1 MKLNNEQ
8 SIDDLMSQIEA
19 YDQISNPQRKV
30 GRRTKAES
38 EWVRTQSTTGQTTI
52 DQRIAGDLNWEIDTA
67 LPSIVFVYTR
77 VSDLKKDSVT
87 FERQNADIV
96 ELAKREG
103 VDLTNAIFLS
113 EEGSAYKKKHRPEF
127 DKMIKTI
134 ESYNGKN
141 QIIVIASELTRLFR
155 NVDVANR
162 VLSVFRSK
170 KVILRLCNNASL
182 DILDPNFDMMLSFH
196 IQMAESSSAS
206 TAYRQTG
213 AHKIRAARG
222 EYRGGGVPFGMTT
235 EKRITPSGEK
245 SFLKINR
252 EPNTSYPTELI
263 IGTSNGI
270 DIKIPTHILSESDLV
285 KEMFSRSSRGDTLTD
300 IAVWLNANGFATA
313 RFDTGFWSQTVIKKT
328 LTNPHYTGR
337 VVYKSKVVK
346 DDLGNDLIVNEAF
359 IDDDT
364 FALVQSR
371 LDALNR
377 VPGTRR
383 SYKLSGLLFCATCDC
398 RMSGRPGNA
407 TSNRSYGC
415 RTHSVNKDTCAVAN
429 YIVTDGIEKLIYDL
443 ISKLAETKPE
453 MLKKLAT
460 REEVIDQHA
469 DKRAEL
475 TLKLAS
481 LEEQIKNEVDSLE
494 LEGLKHMH
502 GIASKQIVELEQDAY
517 GAALQTR
524 VAFEGAAQFKQA
536 WDSGNR
542 THLFLA
548 LRTILDKVVI
558 HPAKSVKKMNWKS
571 LNAAGWPCNLHRVT
585 IHWANG
591 AVMNLGEIDPSK

>member
-1 MKLNNEQ
+1 MKLNNVQ
-8 SIDDLMSQIEA
+8 DINVLMSQIEA
-19 YDQISNPQRKV
+19 NDPTCNSQHKV
-30 GRRTKAES
+30 GRKSRVES
-38 EWVRTQSTTGQTTI
+38 EWIRTESTTGQ
-52 DQRIAGDLNWEIDTA
+52 RVAGGLNWEIDTT
-67 LPSIVFVYTR
+67 LPKIVFVYAR
-77 VSDLKKDSVT
+77 ISDLTEDSVT

-103 VDLTNAIFLS
+103 IDLTNAIFLG
-113 EEGSAYKKKHRPEF
+113 EEGSAYKTKHRPQF

-134 ESYNGKN
+134 EAYNGKN
-141 QIIVIASELTRLFR
+141 QIIVIVSELTRLFR
-155 NVDVANR
+155 NRDVAHR
-162 VLSVFRSK
+162 VFSVLRAK
-170 KVILRLCNNASL
+170 KVILRLCNNPSL
-182 DILDPNFDMMLSFH
+182 DILDTNFDMLLSLY
-196 IQMAESSSAS
+196 IEMAQSSSAS

-213 AHKIRAARG
+213 AHKVRAARG

-285 KEMFSRSSRGDTLTD
+285 KEMFARSSRGDNLTD

-313 RFDTGFWSQTVIKKT
+313 RIDTGFWSQTVVKRI
-328 LTNPHYTGR
+328 LTNEHYTGR

-346 DDLGNDLIVNEAF
+346 DDLGNDLIVNEAL

-364 FALVQSR
+364 FGLVQAR
-371 LDALNR
+371 LDARYR

-383 SYKLSGLLFCATCDC
+383 SYKLSGLLFCATCGY

-407 TSNRSYGC
+407 TTNRSYGC
-415 RTHSVNKDTCAVAN
+415 RTHAVDKDKCAVAN
-429 YIVTDGIEKLIYDL
+429 YIVTDGIEKFFYDL
-443 ISKLAETKPE
+443 ISDLAETKPE

-481 LEEQIKNEVDSLE
+481 IEEQIKNETDTLE
-494 LEGLKHMH
+494 MEGLKHKRN
-502 GIASKQIVELEQDAY
+502 IVSNQIVELEQDAY

-524 VAFEGAAQFKQA
+524 VAFQGAAQFKQA

-542 THLFLA
+542 THLSLA
-548 LRTILDKVVI
+548 LRTIMDKVVI

-591 AVMNLGEIDPSK
+591 TVMNLGEIDPSK